1 MPNTRKDLIAIASAI
16 LTFQQKQGSTVIAT
30 HHIFKRF
37 QAIAIFAII
46 EMCEFYIVLCPKI

>member
-1 MPNTRKDLIAIASAI
+1 MVRFNSGKFARLA
-16 LTFQQKQGSTVIAT
+16 IAT

-46 EMCEFYIVLCPKI
+46 EMCELHIVLCPKI